1 MIAVAQAS
9 FARMLAACGVPPA
22 LYDPMAPATAI
33 KESLRLW
40 HMGTVVPLARLLEH
54 ELSARLDTKVRLI
67 FDTYPRD
74 QVARSTVFAK
84 LASVEGMSVQQALA
98 IAGQLEDAE

>member
-9 FARMLAACGVPPA
+9 FARMLAACGVPSA

-40 HMGTVVPLARLLEH
+40 LLMTV
-54 ELSARLDTKVRLI
+54 
-67 FDTYPRD
+67 
-74 QVARSTVFAK
+74 
-84 LASVEGMSVQQALA
+84 
-98 IAGQLEDAE
+98 

>member
-22 LYDPMAPATAI
+22 LYDPMATATATAI

-54 ELSARLDTKVRLI
+54 ELSARLDTNPTSATRGS
-67 FDTYPRD
+67 R
-74 QVARSTVFAK
+74 
-84 LASVEGMSVQQALA
+84 GC
-98 IAGQLEDAE
+98 

>member
-67 FDTYPRD
+67 FDTGSVAKSGWLVTCLRD
-74 QVARSTVFAK
+74 LERG
-84 LASVEGMSVQQALA
+84 VEA
-98 IAGQLEDAE
+98 